1 MRRRRQN
8 KLVGGALVSS
18 AIPLVQQAAVM
29 SALGAGFGVARML
42 WTLPG
47 VPSSVRKRHVKAC
60 LSSLFTRE
68 RLVDAPLMNTATNA
82 VMSGI
87 NTRAAASSAGLAAA
101 VKGDTVGAELAS
113 LVSMVRGG
121 R

>member
-1 MRRRRQN
+1 MRRRRQS
-8 KLVGGALVSS
+8 KLVGGALVAT

-42 WTLPG
+42 WTLPN
-47 VPSSVRKRHVKAC
+47 VPASVRKRYVKAY
-60 LSSLFTRE
+60 LGSLFTRE

-82 VMSGI
+82 VVSGI
-87 NTRAAASSAGLAAA
+87 NMRAAASSAGLAAA

-113 LVSMVRGG
+113 LASMVRGG

>member
-1 MRRRRQN
+1 MRRRRQT

-42 WTLPG
+42 WTLPN
-47 VPSSVRKRHVKAC
+47 VPASVRKRYVKAY
-60 LSSLFTRE
+60 LGSLFTRE
-68 RLVDAPLMNTATNA
+68 RLIDAPLMNTATNA
-82 VMSGI
+82 VLTGI
-87 NTRAAASSAGLAAA
+87 NTRAVASSASLAAA
-101 VKGDTVGAELAS
+101 VKGDSVGAELAS
-113 LVSMVRGG
+113 LASMVRGG